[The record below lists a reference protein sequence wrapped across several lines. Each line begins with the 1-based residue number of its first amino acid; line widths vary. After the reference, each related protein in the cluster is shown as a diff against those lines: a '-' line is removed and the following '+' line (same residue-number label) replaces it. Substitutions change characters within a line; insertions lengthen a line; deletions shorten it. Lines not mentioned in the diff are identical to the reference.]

1 VSTYDLISVNQPDAW
16 NRVLERCRPFDAYH
30 LPGYHR
36 VANRQGEGE
45 PFLFVF
51 EDRRRCAALPFLRRP
66 VTEVGGLEDC
76 GQFDAIS
83 AYGYPGVVTSARRH
97 DPGAE
102 AFALG
107 FQAALREALD
117 SSYVVSLFLRQN
129 PLIDTSWL
137 LCPMADV
144 KTLGP
149 TVAID
154 LRRPEEDQLRDFRK
168 GHRYDVLAARKQGTV
183 VYEAP
188 IPEEL
193 DVFWRIYTETMQRI
207 GADEYYY
214 FSRRY
219 LAALKHDLAG
229 AVKLFLAEQDGN
241 VIGGSL
247 FLLCGDIIQYH
258 LSGAAT
264 EFLKCRGGTKII
276 LEEVRAWGTR
286 NGYHWLHLGG
296 GTGACEDSL
305 FRFKTGFSKVRL
317 PFQSARIVLRPQVYH
332 DLVRLRERWISCKGY
347 ETPAGDY
354 FPAYRR
360 NPCAAPAA

>member
-1 VSTYDLISVNQPDAW
+1 MTQTDLISADCPDAW
-16 NRVLERCRPFDAYH
+16 VHALERCRPFDSYH
-30 LPGYHR
+30 LLGYQL
-36 VANRQGEGE
+36 VAKGLGEGQ

-83 AYGYPGVVTSARRH
+83 AYGYPGVVTSARQH

-117 SSYVVSLFLRQN
+117 SLGVVSLFLRQN

-154 LRRPEEDQLRDFRK
+154 LRRPEADQLRDFRK
-168 GHRYDVLAARKQGTV
+168 GHRYDVQAARKQGTIV
-183 VYEAP
+183 CEAP
-188 IPEEL
+188 IPENL
-193 DVFWRIYTETMQRI
+193 DVFWRIYTETMRRI

-214 FSRRY
+214 FSRQY
-219 LAALKHDLAG
+219 LASLKHHLAG
-229 AVKLFLAEQDGN
+229 AVKLFLAEQEGN

-247 FLLCGDIIQYH
+247 FLLCGNIIQYH
-258 LSGAAT
+258 LSGVAT

-276 LEEVRAWGTR
+276 LDEVRAWGAR
-286 NGYHWLHLGG
+286 YGYHWLHLGG

-305 FRFKTGFSKVRL
+305 FRFKTGFSKLRL
-317 PFQSARIVLRPQVYH
+317 PFQSARIVFRPQVYR
-332 DLVRLRERWISCKGY
+332 DLVRLRERWMSNNGY
-347 ETPAGDY
+347 ETPGGDY
-354 FPAYRR
+354 FPAYRQI
-360 NPCAAPAA
+360 PCAAPAA